1 MSTFGCKATRVAS
14 SRAWEESDVPPP
26 PPTVLQDVANRHEEF
41 YLEIK
46 FIAGD
51 LRLRPDNELLI
62 YNSLVRAAWKLKKT
76 TFAHVRSLHGRGEV
90 IRKMIGRKIVCARL
104 VGVRRMIDR
113 APDQNAEIMVIGG
126 DFLGA
131 ENGRRNSERV

>member
-26 PPTVLQDVANRHEEF
+26 LPTMLQDVANRHEEF

-62 YNSLVRAAWKLKKT
+62 YNSLVR
-76 TFAHVRSLHGRGEV
+76 
-90 IRKMIGRKIVCARL
+90 
-104 VGVRRMIDR
+104 GVEAGKNHFRPR
-113 APDQNAEIMVIGG
+113 AESSRAG
-126 DFLGA
+126 
-131 ENGRRNSERV
+131 